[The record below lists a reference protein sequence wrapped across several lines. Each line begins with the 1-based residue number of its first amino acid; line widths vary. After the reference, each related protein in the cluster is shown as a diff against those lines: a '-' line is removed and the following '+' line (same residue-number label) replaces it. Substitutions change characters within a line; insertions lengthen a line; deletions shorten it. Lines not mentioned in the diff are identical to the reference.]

1 MSDIIRVQISRNNL
15 WVRSLF
21 LPNLLVNVLK
31 FWNNSELHTKI
42 DLLSSPLPPLIVMT
56 NRAINPP
63 HHFQAKM
70 VKHDKT
76 TKRYQHAG
84 RCLMFSQH
92 AINWPN
98 GVYLL
103 RVSRKVFG
111 KKTSEIIGKL
121 LFGWPM
127 PRWKQITRVV
137 ALTLYLNTNN
147 YSPLHLNILR
157 NTKFFKFQTEK
168 KRYQFIC
175 ISFSDFVLK
184 FDIGNGWRD
193 CSIDP
198 AKLIYNL
205 FDLRFTWYR
214 FQKSP
219 CWQVKCHDIAASKNL
234 TTINVL
240 KQSNWLLRRSFSF
253 YPGKQFNERI
263 QSPLRFSLHLV
274 HFRICVEVF

>member
-1 MSDIIRVQISRNNL
+1 
-15 WVRSLF
+15 
-21 LPNLLVNVLK
+21 
-31 FWNNSELHTKI
+31 
-42 DLLSSPLPPLIVMT
+42 
-56 NRAINPP
+56 
-63 HHFQAKM
+63 
-70 VKHDKT
+70 
-76 TKRYQHAG
+76 
-84 RCLMFSQH
+84 MFSQH

-103 RVSRKVFG
+103 RVSRKIFG
-111 KKTSEIIGKL
+111 KKTSEIICKL

-168 KRYQFIC
+168 K
-175 ISFSDFVLK
+175 
-184 FDIGNGWRD
+184 DIGLYASVLMILFWNLISVTGGES
-193 CSIDP
+193 SIDP